1 MNFFWS
7 LIHSLSMVV
16 FLPLFNINLP
26 VNFQNVINFLANIAF
41 FDIVPYIDDINEAI
55 FQFSEKSLVPVRF

>member
-1 MNFFWS
+1 
-7 LIHSLSMVV
+7 MVV

-55 FQFSEKSLVPVRF
+55 FQFSEKSLVPLRF